1 MDVVGD
7 SLEAIDIDWHIFRST
22 LETKKRAFFHRA
34 FLHHKNRCGRRASQ
48 CINSHHL
55 RADWPCWGWAKLG
68 EPQKLGTAL
77 TGESRWVL
85 PIFIYFSSI
94 FWKVLLGN
102 VVPPSFHHRTD
113 GPWPS
118 NFAGGWRSLAR
129 SSSHGHGGSSS
140 LCGLVLPS

>member
-1 MDVVGD
+1 MLWVILWKLLTSIDIFSGQRWKPKKGLSSTERFFIIKTDVGD
-7 SLEAIDIDWHIFRST
+7 EHLSASTPTISGRIGHAGVGRSWANPKNWALLWQVKVDEYCLSLST
-22 LETKKRAFFHRA
+22 
-34 FLHHKNRCGRRASQ
+34 FL
-48 CINSHHL
+48 
-55 RADWPCWGWAKLG
+55 P
-68 EPQKLGTAL
+68 
-77 TGESRWVL
+77 
-85 PIFIYFSSI
+85 F

-140 LCGLVLPS
+140 LCGPVLPS